1 MTGSTGVVCS
11 DREAALS
18 YNVAIWQTLQ
28 QTSKD
33 AVEVIIITV
42 KQCWINLTPPTCC
55 WGVSYYYVLVFFHF
69 YTANEDFREVSDY
82 QHWSLDR
89 AIANVSAVCL
99 SACTTDRL
107 SVIQHRTILWC
118 FCIWWPNF
126 IVVNLVV
133 HPEKVNRCVKERH
146 RCRKR
151 EFYR

>member
-42 KQCWINLTPPTCC
+42 KQCWINLTPPTRC

-107 SVIQHRTILWC
+107 SVIQLYC
-118 FCIWWPNF
+118 D
-126 IVVNLVV
+126 VSVLVAKF
-133 HPEKVNRCVKERH
+133 HC
-146 RCRKR
+146 R
-151 EFYR
+151 EFSGSSRKSEQVC